1 MHFKDNFNKSST
13 LMRSSLSL
21 SLKKRIVKELLWI
34 TVFYGS
40 EMWTLQKNEVKW
52 SEALMDVDLEKVIK
66 ISWTQYETNDEVL
79 EFAEEQRNLV
89 TTVRHRQKNG
99 SDMCCASN
107 GMYTIL
113 AILVYRAVD

>member
-40 EMWTLQKNEVKW
+40 EMWTLQKNEVK
-52 SEALMDVDLEKVIK
+52 
-66 ISWTQYETNDEVL
+66 
-79 EFAEEQRNLV
+79 
-89 TTVRHRQKNG
+89 
-99 SDMCCASN
+99 
-107 GMYTIL
+107 
-113 AILVYRAVD
+113 